1 MKLKFKFFKYARRK
15 KFVKEK
21 VIKIFKFPYRNRRK
35 ASFEIKQPLVSTYSS
50 RPIKHRVIKDIDYQ
64 TPKNSSY
71 KKRSSHSKSGST
83 GCLIASNK
91 GPWTEQ
97 EDKKLIELV
106 EKYGAEKWAYISKFF
121 PDRIG
126 KQCRERW
133 FNHLNPSV
141 NKTSWSEEE
150 EWILFIQHKKLGN
163 KWSQLCKF
171 LPGRTDN
178 TIKNHWN
185 STMKKKIIQIEK
197 EFEEK
202 TKDKTEEEIEVIKE
216 DILVKCKEKV
226 EKQNEKFYDEKIKHY
241 EKFKNI
247 SLENKSGILKLKKI
261 LLLRTHSKKTK
272 KRGRKRKYN
281 NLYSDENMTSKTKS
295 SSSKKYI
302 KKSVSK
308 KIKKKLEK
316 NLKIYKTP
324 IGKNINKKEE
334 QIVQNRNYNNMPLK
348 EEEEEFMDKKDVY
361 SLINESNKE
370 NYYINGMKET
380 SSFQINKHINI
391 QNRFEKINE
400 NEQKDRS
407 NKENKIC
414 FSVLSK
420 ENTKIN
426 NSNSNSNSNLNSL
439 HITNCETTDIKNNV
453 NNNKTKTIFNKIINN
468 NFQNING
475 IINNKNINMNLNMN
489 INMNMNMNMNISNAQ
504 SSSGQKSNNSGNSGI
519 SGPSSSLKDIRLTT
533 PIKLSQNSSFTG
545 GQYKVLHKNEGVF
558 NYIGT
563 GTENALEKSAF
574 NKQVINDTP
583 FPYSNIKTHLC
594 FSSSIKKPV
603 KIISYENNNQEQING
618 GSGNKN
624 NTNNKVNMNMNNYF
638 QNIENMTPNKV
649 LDFSGS
655 GSSGGLRFKNIEYS
669 SNKKPECFN
678 LNSSGRMMNNPFND
692 FIPNKN
698 LTPFKASNANL
709 DKMFFSNINSK
720 SKS

>member
-21 VIKIFKFPYRNRRK
+21 VIQIFNFLYRNRRK
-35 ASFEIKQPLVSTYSS
+35 TSFEIKQPLVSTYSC
-50 RPIKHRVIKDIDYQ
+50 RPIKHKVIQDIDYQ

-71 KKRSSHSKSGST
+71 KKRTSHSKTNST
-83 GCLIASNK
+83 AYLSTSNK

-106 EKYGAEKWAYISKFF
+106 EKFGAEKWAYISKYF

-141 NKTSWSEEE
+141 NKTSWSDEE

-202 TKDKTEEEIEVIKE
+202 IKDKTEQEIEAIQEEI
-216 DILVKCKEKV
+216 LNRCKEKV
-226 EKQNEKFYDEKIKHY
+226 EKENEKFYDEKLKNY
-241 EKFKNI
+241 EKFKNT
-247 SLENKSGILKLKKI
+247 SLDNKSGILKLKKI

-272 KRGRKRKYN
+272 RRGRKRKN
-281 NLYSDENMTSKTKS
+281 NIISYDEMNFKVKNKSIKKYINKSVSKK
-295 SSSKKYI
+295 SKKYE
-302 KKSVSK
+302 KNLKMFVTPKSK
-308 KIKKKLEK
+308 KIKKKDLDEQEQEGIGNK
-316 NLKIYKTP
+316 ND
-324 IGKNINKKEE
+324 NI
-334 QIVQNRNYNNMPLK
+334 ISLK
-348 EEEEEFMDKKDVY
+348 EEEEDYMDKKGEY
-361 SLINESNKE
+361 YMMNESNKE
-370 NYYINGMKET
+370 NSYINGIKET
-380 SSFQINKHINI
+380 PSFQMNKYINI
-391 QNRFEKINE
+391 QNRFDDVNNE
-400 NEQKDRS
+400 NKDRN
-407 NKENKIC
+407 NKDNKIF
-414 FSVLSK
+414 FSILRNENSK
-420 ENTKIN
+420 MN
-426 NSNSNSNSNLNSL
+426 NSNSNSNLNSL
-439 HITNCETTDIKNNV
+439 QITNCESTDIKNNI
-453 NNNKTKTIFNKIINN
+453 NNNTKAIFNKLINN

-475 IINNKNINMNLNMN
+475 VINNKNINMNLNMN
-489 INMNMNMNMNISNAQ
+489 INMNMNINNVP
-504 SSSGQKSNNSGNSGI
+504 SSSEQKSNNSGNSG
-519 SGPSSSLKDIRLTT
+519 SSSGLKDIRLST
-533 PIKLSQNSSFTG
+533 PIKLSQTSSFNG
-545 GQYKVLHKNEGVF
+545 GQYRAFHKNEGAF
-558 NYIGT
+558 NCMGT
-563 GTENALEKSAF
+563 GTDNALEKSAF
-574 NKQVINDTP
+574 NKQVIIDTP

-594 FSSSIKKPV
+594 FTSSIKKPV
-603 KIISYENNNQEQING
+603 KIISYENNNQEQHSG

-624 NTNNKVNMNMNNYF
+624 NNNMNMNMNNYF

-649 LDFSGS
+649 IDFSGS
-655 GSSGGLRFKNIEYS
+655 GSSGGLRFKNIGYS
-669 SNKKPECFN
+669 SSKKPECFN
-678 LNSSGRMMNNPFND
+678 LNSSGRIMNNPFND

-720 SKS
+720 AKS